1 MSKDIIGISVGS
13 KNTIVGTY
21 KKGFFQVVL
30 GETSGRVV
38 PTVVSY
44 HDRERN
50 FAELSMHSNRSNFK
64 RTIVYPNRWLGV
76 QKNWPLVQEENKY
89 AYVRAKEDKT
99 GKVGFNISYKNKEE
113 FYNPESLMGLFFS
126 KLQKIWHR
134 DGINTTEV
142 VVSVPDYATAHE
154 RKAMLEA
161 MRIGGLKSLA
171 LLNESSAIAFAYGFQ
186 HLKEFDDEKPRVVGF
201 VDLGHSKTNVF
212 FAKFTKKLVNVISV
226 TSERFCGAREFD
238 YLIAEKLAEDFE
250 KKYRS
255 NPMEAPKSKI
265 RLIDTITKVRKS
277 LTVNKEV
284 SISAESLMDG
294 EDLIHTLTRDEFEQI
309 ISPVTA
315 KFRTICEAALKKLT
329 EEAGVKIEEI
339 HSVEMCGDTVRTPV
353 VHEIVKDVFKK
364 DVSKTLVPD
373 ECIARGCA
381 IYAMMN
387 SPYFSIQNFKF
398 EHYNPYSII
407 MEYPLLNKDK
417 SEVIKTQVILKRSSN
432 FPATKTITFT
442 STQIPDKR
450 QLPFKFFYDQKEIS
464 WLPNLLLNSYTV
476 KLNEK
481 KEKNWKF
488 ILKFEINIDCLP
500 ELKEAVLKETRV
512 EKVVEKKVES
522 NNAGNG
528 SVNDSQKSGNVNN
541 NNGNTNANNNANTN
555 NNNNNANN
563 NNNNTNNNP
572 NQTTNTT
579 NTANTTEKTN
589 TTNQAN
595 NTSKNNQNPQTNTSA
610 SPQATA
616 EQKSEPVIKEKTIE
630 TDTKLDVNVVEI
642 LYGTPKGIL
651 EQCEKREKAQ
661 SKEDEE
667 FKEASNIK
675 NSLEQYI
682 YNARDK
688 LDNLLKGYYTVDERK
703 KLEGLMS
710 QLMDWLYSDDTENLY
725 NKSVLLQNSK
735 EMSLLGDAI
744 FRRESQW
751 TRLRKDFEIG
761 AQTLNEL
768 KAAAGAEKEK
778 IAKKE
783 TCYLT
788 EEDFGKIG
796 KYLEEAER
804 SLREKI
810 KTSEGGLMV
819 QEPNVNPDD
828 VEGLVKNLRE
838 NVKKVYDDAEFKVKE
853 AERKRKE
860 EEEKKRKEEE
870 EKKKKEEEEKKK
882 KEGDKKEAGKEK
894 EGKDE
899 KKEEGPK
906 DNKEQQPQP
915 GTTKMDVE

>member
-1 MSKDIIGISVGS
+1 MKVQKKLLILGLFIFSSLQLFAKPQIRLTASQEQYFEEAEETGLLPS
-13 KNTIVGTY
+13 KNGIYPVRLTVTI
-21 KKGFFQVVL
+21 
-30 GETSGRVV
+30 
-38 PTVVSY
+38 
-44 HDRERN
+44 D
-50 FAELSMHSNRSNFK
+50 SND
-64 RTIVYPNRWLGV
+64 RTI
-76 QKNWPLVQEENKY
+76 
-89 AYVRAKEDKT
+89 YV
-99 GKVGFNISYKNKEE
+99 KV
-113 FYNPESLMGLFFS
+113 
-126 KLQKIWHR
+126 
-134 DGINTTEV
+134 
-142 VVSVPDYATAHE
+142 
-154 RKAMLEA
+154 
-161 MRIGGLKSLA
+161 
-171 LLNESSAIAFAYGFQ
+171 
-186 HLKEFDDEKPRVVGF
+186 
-201 VDLGHSKTNVF
+201 
-212 FAKFTKKLVNVISV
+212 
-226 TSERFCGAREFD
+226 
-238 YLIAEKLAEDFE
+238 
-250 KKYRS
+250 YRS
-255 NPMEAPKSKI
+255 QSQDGPFSLIIDSMQPNEEYFDLYDSEPMEPGIKYYYIAVIGKQ
-265 RLIDTITKVRKS
+265 
-277 LTVNKEV
+277 
-284 SISAESLMDG
+284 
-294 EDLIHTLTRDEFEQI
+294 DL
-309 ISPVTA
+309 
-315 KFRTICEAALKKLT
+315 
-329 EEAGVKIEEI
+329 
-339 HSVEMCGDTVRTPV
+339 
-353 VHEIVKDVFKK
+353 
-364 DVSKTLVPD
+364 
-373 ECIARGCA
+373 
-381 IYAMMN
+381 
-387 SPYFSIQNFKF
+387 
-398 EHYNPYSII
+398 
-407 MEYPLLNKDK
+407 
-417 SEVIKTQVILKRSSN
+417 
-432 FPATKTITFT
+432 
-442 STQIPDKR
+442 
-450 QLPFKFFYDQKEIS
+450 
-464 WLPNLLLNSYTV
+464 
-476 KLNEK
+476 
-481 KEKNWKF
+481 
-488 ILKFEINIDCLP
+488 
-500 ELKEAVLKETRV
+500 
-512 EKVVEKKVES
+512 
-522 NNAGNG
+522 
-528 SVNDSQKSGNVNN
+528 
-541 NNGNTNANNNANTN
+541 
-555 NNNNNANN
+555 
-563 NNNNTNNNP
+563 
-572 NQTTNTT
+572 QT
-579 NTANTTEKTN
+579 
-589 TTNQAN
+589 
-595 NTSKNNQNPQTNTSA
+595 
-610 SPQATA
+610 ATA

-688 LDNLLKGYYTVDERK
+688 LDNLLKGYYTVEERK